1 MKKIVNILGAFAL
14 LSFFVPLANAKGEA
28 MGFNLGY
35 FYPSSSSVR
44 DLYGNAWLDI
54 GVSIPLNTYEAFREE
69 RFEYIS
75 LDYIHNSYSG
85 VFEGYPYN
93 ASVTNIPLIYNTRYR
108 TSGKNFY
115 YVYGIGFNY
124 LKVKVEMGGE
134 SDRDSEIDLGGQLA
148 FGYEMKNFALEL
160 RYIEFG
166 RTGNTGLALN
176 LIGRF

>member
-1 MKKIVNILGAFAL
+1 MKKIVNVLRAFAL
-14 LSFFVPLANAKGEA
+14 LFIFIPLPNARGEA
-28 MGFNLGY
+28 IGFNFGY

-44 DLYGNAWLDI
+44 DLYGNAWLNF

-75 LDYIHNSYSG
+75 LDYIHNSNSG
-85 VFEGYPYN
+85 MFQTYPYT
-93 ASVTNIPLIYNTRYR
+93 AYITNIPLIYNTRYR
-108 TSGKNFY
+108 TKGKNFY

-134 SDRDSEIDLGGQLA
+134 TDSDSEIDMGGQLA
-148 FGYEMKNFALEL
+148 FGYGTNNFALEL

>member
-1 MKKIVNILGAFAL
+1 MKRIVNVLRAFAL
-14 LSFFVPLANAKGEA
+14 LSIFVSLPNARAETR
-28 MGFNLGY
+28 GFNFGY

-44 DLYGNAWLDI
+44 DLYGNGWLNI

-75 LDYIHNSYSG
+75 IDYIHNSHSG
-85 VFEGYPYN
+85 VYEGLPYN
-93 ASVTNIPLIYNTRYR
+93 AYITNIPLIYNTRYR

-124 LKVKVEMGGE
+124 LKVKVEMEGA
-134 SDRDSEIDLGGQLA
+134 SDSDSELDIGGQLA
-148 FGYEMKNFALEL
+148 FGYGTKNFALEL

-166 RTGNTGLALN
+166 RTGNTGIALN